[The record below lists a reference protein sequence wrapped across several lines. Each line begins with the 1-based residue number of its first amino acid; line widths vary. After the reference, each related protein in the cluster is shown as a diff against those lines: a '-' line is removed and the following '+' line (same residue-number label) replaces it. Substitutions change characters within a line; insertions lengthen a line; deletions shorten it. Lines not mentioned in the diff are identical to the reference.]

1 VSLEYPRQVTLS
13 LAKVLGYLVSEG
25 YYNHKLTFTNFDQEV
40 MNDYLEN
47 FSACFPNVSTDV
59 APSHRE
65 AAHSMTVEVQSFL
78 EHIGFNKGLS
88 KDRCVP
94 LCIRTA
100 PRHLVAAFLSALFE
114 GDGYCLN
121 DNRKQV
127 WFTTTSR
134 TLHDQVKVMLANLGI
149 LTLSSTAVKSATNGK
164 PGNKSTAYN
173 LIIGHKF
180 VDAFAAEIGFVSSTK
195 KKQLA
200 GVLRRGASHSVG
212 RKTEYLLGVSTVAS
226 AAYDYLL
233 ASGARAP
240 NEATRGRLK
249 QAKKRNRF
257 TKMTIADVV
266 SIAKTYHMSGS
277 TPGFALLEALTDP
290 TVYLDEVKSITSI
303 NEPTQV
309 YDFVVPGTHSFS
321 ANGLMQH
328 NTALELTL
336 MTNMARLGY
345 SPAMLQLEL
354 TETQIS
360 ERLASNLGNI
370 DSEIIRSGNINEKYQ
385 KRIIEASEEFHE
397 ELKVA
402 KSRLTFF
409 TPSSATIQECEYAFK
424 TFKYDVWFIDYIN
437 LLKWEGGGKER
448 SGEDWTR
455 LSDIVKEFKRLA
467 KKHGV
472 AVVLAV
478 QVNIDKDSGDIEIR
492 YAKAMKEHAD
502 VVLVWNLDSNAR
514 KDGVVWLRHLK
525 ARQYEGFD
533 FPIRVALN
541 YCRFESVNMS
551 QMPKV
556 EERRLGSKGKIR
568 REREEPKDDDVFQRK
583 TKALPDTPSATKVPV
598 APEQDEDVLEL
609 VAKAN
614 KRAAIPLDDE
624 EERYKEL
631 DDD

>member
-1 VSLEYPRQVTLS
+1 VV
-13 LAKVLGYLVSEG
+13 
-25 YYNHKLTFTNFDQEV
+25 
-40 MNDYLEN
+40 DYLRAEIALYLAYEGHDFALWLN
-47 FSACFPNVSTDV
+47 T
-59 APSHRE
+59 E
-65 AAHSMTVEVQSFL
+65 LKAAQVQS
-78 EHIGFNKGLS
+78 
-88 KDRCVP
+88 
-94 LCIRTA
+94 A
-100 PRHLVAAFLSALFE
+100 
-114 GDGYCLN
+114 
-121 DNRKQV
+121 
-127 WFTTTSR
+127 
-134 TLHDQVKVMLANLGI
+134 LANLGVLAKRTGLK
-149 LTLSSTAVKSATNGK
+149 LT
-164 PGNKSTAYN
+164 
-173 LIIGHKF
+173 I
-180 VDAFAAEIGFVSSTK
+180 VD
-195 KKQLA
+195 
-200 GVLRRGASHSVG
+200 
-212 RKTEYLLGVSTVAS
+212 EYLGLFSHVAKLPYSHEAAPALNRAIALRTRKPSNTV
-226 AAYDYLL
+226 L
-233 ASGARAP
+233 ATVTS
-240 NEATRGRLK
+240 L
-249 QAKKRNRF
+249 
-257 TKMTIADVV
+257 TI
-266 SIAKTYHMSGS
+266 
-277 TPGFALLEALTDP
+277 
-290 TVYLDEVKSITSI
+290 I

-309 YDFVVPGTHSFS
+309 YDFVVPSTHSFS

-360 ERLASNLGNI
+360 ERLASNLGNVN
-370 DSEIIRSGNINEKYQ
+370 SEIIRSGNINEKYQ
-385 KRIIEASEEFHE
+385 KIIIDAAEEFNE
-397 ELKVA
+397 ELKIA

-467 KKHGV
+467 KKYGV

-533 FPIRVALN
+533 FPIRVALQ
-541 YCRFESVNMS
+541 YCRFESVNMA

-556 EERRLGSKGKIR
+556 EERKLGSKGKIR
-568 REREEPKDDDVFQRK
+568 REREETQEAEVFQRK
-583 TKALPDTPSATKVPV
+583 TKALPDAPSATKVPV
-598 APEQDEDVLEL
+598 APEHDEDVMEL
-609 VAKAN
+609 MAKAN